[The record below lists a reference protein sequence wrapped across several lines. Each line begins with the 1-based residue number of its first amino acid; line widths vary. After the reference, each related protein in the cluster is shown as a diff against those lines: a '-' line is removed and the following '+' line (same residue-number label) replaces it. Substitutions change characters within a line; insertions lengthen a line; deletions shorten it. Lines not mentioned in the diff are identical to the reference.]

1 MKKQLLKLMSV
12 LLAVSFLIPSVALA
26 DMQRGDMVVT
36 LGENL
41 TQEQKKLLLAEMD
54 APKDVEIVTVSNSEE
69 HKYLDGKIA
78 SRLIG
83 TKAIS
88 SSSITIA
95 AKGSGITVKT
105 KNINWV
111 TEDMYKNALATAGIK
126 DAEIYVTAPFEVS
139 GTAALTGLIKA
150 YEVTTDTKISEEQKQ
165 AANEEMV
172 ETAKLGDQIGTDEAT
187 SLVESIKEEIAVN
200 PPQNDAD
207 LRSIIEKA
215 AEQLGITLTEQ
226 QIQSLID
233 LFNKLQDLGIDWN
246 KVGEQINAAK
256 DKVTNYLQSEEGQSF
271 LDKLKVFFVSLI
283 DAIKSLFS

>member
-1 MKKQLLKLMSV
+1 MNKYFLKLMSV
-12 LLAVSFLIPSVALA
+12 LLAVSILIPGIASA

-41 TQEQKKLLLAEMD
+41 TTEQKKLLLAEMD
-54 APKDVEIVTVSNSEE
+54 APKDVEIVTVSNAEE
-69 HKYLDGKIA
+69 HKYLDGKIS

-83 TKAIS
+83 TKALS

-95 AKGSGITVKT
+95 AKNSGITVKT

-111 TEDMYKNALATAGIK
+111 TEDMYKNALLTAGLK

-172 ETAKLGDQIGTDEAT
+172 ETAKLGDQIGTEEAT
-187 SLVESIKEEIAVN
+187 TLVESIKEEIAVN
-200 PPQNDAD
+200 PPQTDEE
-207 LRSIIEKA
+207 LRTIILQA
-215 AEQLGITLTEQ
+215 AEKLGITLTEA

-246 KVGEQINAAK
+246 KVGEQLNAAK
-256 DKVTNYLQSEEGQSF
+256 EKVTDYLKSEEGQSF
-271 LDKLKVFFVSLI
+271 LDKLKAFFVSLI

>member
-1 MKKQLLKLMSV
+1 MKKQMLKIMSV
-12 LLAVSFLIPSVALA
+12 LLAVSLLIPTIVLA
-26 DMQRGDMVVT
+26 DMQRGDIVVT

-41 TQEQKKLLLAEMD
+41 TEEQKKLLLAEMD
-54 APKDVEIVTVSNSEE
+54 VPKDVEIVTVSNSEE

-111 TEDMYKNALATAGIK
+111 TEDMYKNALATAGLR

-172 ETAKLGDQIGTDEAT
+172 ETAKLGDQIGTEEAT
-187 SLVESIKEEIAVN
+187 SLVETIKEEIAVD
-200 PPQNDAD
+200 PPQNNEE
-207 LRSIIEKA
+207 LRTIIVQA
-215 AEQLGITLTEQ
+215 AEKLGITLTEQ

-256 DKVTNYLQSEEGQSF
+256 DKVTDYLQSEEGQSF
-271 LDKLKVFFVSLI
+271 LDKLKAFFVSLI
-283 DAIKSLFS
+283 DAIKSLFA

>member
-1 MKKQLLKLMSV
+1 MKKQFFKFMSV
-12 LLAVSFLIPSVALA
+12 ILAVCFLIPSIALA

-54 APKDVEIVTVSNSEE
+54 APKDVEIVTVSNAEE

-78 SRLIG
+78 NRLIG
-83 TKAIS
+83 TKALS

-95 AKGSGITVKT
+95 AKGSGINVKT

-111 TEDMYKNALATAGIK
+111 TEDMYKNALATAGVK
-126 DAEIYVTAPFEVS
+126 DADIYVTAPFEVS

-150 YEVTTDTKISEEQKQ
+150 YEVTMDTKISEEQKQ

-187 SLVESIKEEIAVN
+187 TLIENIKEEIAVN
-200 PPQNDAD
+200 PPQNDED
-207 LRSIIEKA
+207 LRAIIEKA
-215 AEQLGITLTEQ
+215 AKKIGITLTEQ

-246 KVGEQINAAK
+246 KVGEQLNAAK
-256 DKVTNYLQSEEGQSF
+256 DKVTDYLQSEEGQSF
-271 LDKLKVFFVSLI
+271 LDKLKAFFVSLI

>member
-1 MKKQLLKLMSV
+1 MKKQLFKLMSV
-12 LLAVSFLIPSVALA
+12 LLAVSILMPGIASA

-41 TQEQKKLLLAEMD
+41 TEEQKKLLLAEMD
-54 APKDVEIVTVSNSEE
+54 APKDVEIVTVSNAEE
-69 HKYLDGKIA
+69 HKYLDGKIS

-83 TKAIS
+83 TKALS

-95 AKGSGITVKT
+95 AKDSGITVKT

-172 ETAKLGDQIGTDEAT
+172 ETAKLGDQIGTEEAT
-187 SLVESIKEEIAVN
+187 TLVETIKEEIAVD
-200 PPQNDAD
+200 PPKNDEE
-207 LRSIIEKA
+207 LRTIIVQA
-215 AEQLGITLTEQ
+215 AEKLGITLTEQ

-246 KVGEQINAAK
+246 KVGEQLNAAK
-256 DKVTNYLQSEEGQSF
+256 DKVTDYLQSEEGQTF
-271 LDKLKVFFVSLI
+271 LDKLKAFFVSLI

>member
-1 MKKQLLKLMSV
+1 MIKQLFKVLSVILAISV
-12 LLAVSFLIPSVALA
+12 LMPAIVSA

-41 TQEQKKLLLAEMD
+41 TEEQKKLLLAEMD
-54 APKDVEIVTVSNSEE
+54 APKDVDIVTVSNKEE
-69 HKYLDGKIA
+69 HNYLDGKIS

-83 TKAIS
+83 TRAIS

-95 AKGSGITVKT
+95 AKDSGITVKT

-150 YEVTTDTKISEEQKQ
+150 YEITTDTKISEEQKQ

-172 ETAKLGDQIGTDEAT
+172 ETAKLGDQIGTEEAT

-200 PPQNDAD
+200 PPKNDED
-207 LRSIIEKA
+207 LRSIIIQA
-215 AEQLGITLTEQ
+215 AEKLGITLTEA

-246 KVGEQINAAK
+246 KVGEQLNAAK
-256 DKVTNYLQSEEGQSF
+256 DKVTDYLKSEEGQSF
-271 LDKLKVFFVSLI
+271 LDKLKAFFISLI

>member
-1 MKKQLLKLMSV
+1 MKKWLKWLTPLLLV
-12 LLAVSFLIPSVALA
+12 CLLIPKTAFA

-41 TQEQKKLLLAEMD
+41 TQEQKKLLLAEMN
-54 APKDVEIVTVSNSEE
+54 APSNVEIVTVSNQEE
-69 HKYLDGKIA
+69 HNYLDGKIA

-83 TKAIS
+83 TRAIS

-111 TEDMYKNALATAGIK
+111 TEDMYKNALATAGVK

-150 YEVTTDTKISEEQKQ
+150 YELKSDTKIPEEQKQ

-172 ETAKLGDQIGTDEAT
+172 ETAKLGDEIGANDAT
-187 SLVESIKEEIAVN
+187 NLVEKIKEEIATN
-200 PPQNDAD
+200 PPKNDTQ
-207 LRSIIEKA
+207 LRDIIINA
-215 AEQLGITLTEQ
+215 AKDLGINLTDQ

-233 LFNKLQDLGIDWN
+233 LFNKLQELGIDWN
-246 KVGEQINAAK
+246 KVGDQLNAAK
-256 DKVTNYLQSEEGQSF
+256 DKVTNYLKSEEGQSF
-271 LDKLKVFFVSLI
+271 LDKLKEFFISLI

>member
-1 MKKQLLKLMSV
+1 MKNYFLKLMSV
-12 LLAVSFLIPSVALA
+12 ILAVSILIPGIASA

-41 TQEQKKLLLAEMD
+41 TEEQKKLLLAEMD
-54 APKDVEIVTVSNSEE
+54 APKDVEIVTVSNAEE
-69 HKYLDGKIA
+69 HKYLDGKI
-78 SRLIG
+78 SKRLIG
-83 TKAIS
+83 TKALS

-95 AKGSGITVKT
+95 AKDSGITVKT

-111 TEDMYKNALATAGIK
+111 TEDMYKNALLTAGLK

-172 ETAKLGDQIGTDEAT
+172 ETAKLGDQIGTEEAT
-187 SLVESIKEEIAVN
+187 TLVETIKEEIAVN
-200 PPQNDAD
+200 PPQNDEE
-207 LRSIIEKA
+207 LRTIILQA
-215 AEQLGITLTEQ
+215 AEKLGITLTEA

-246 KVGEQINAAK
+246 KVGEQLNAAK
-256 DKVTNYLQSEEGQSF
+256 DKVTDYLKSEEGQSF
-271 LDKLKVFFVSLI
+271 LDKLKAFFVSLI

>member
-1 MKKQLLKLMSV
+1 MRKQLYKFMSII
-12 LLAVSFLIPSVALA
+12 LAVSFLIPTIAVA

-41 TQEQKKLLLAEMD
+41 TEEQKKLLLAEMD
-54 APKDVEIVTVSNSEE
+54 APKDVEIVTVSNAEE
-69 HKYLDGKIA
+69 HKYLDGKIS

-83 TKAIS
+83 TKALS

-95 AKGSGITVKT
+95 AKDSGIAVKT

-150 YEVTTDTKISEEQKQ
+150 YEVTTDTKITEEQKQ

-172 ETAKLGDQIGTDEAT
+172 ETAKLGDQIGTEEAT
-187 SLVESIKEEIAVN
+187 SLVETIKGEIADN
-200 PPQNDAD
+200 PPKNDEE
-207 LRSIIEKA
+207 LRTIVVNA
-215 AEQLGITLTEQ
+215 AEKLGITLTEQ

-233 LFNKLQDLGIDWN
+233 LFNKLKDLGIDWN
-246 KVGEQINAAK
+246 KVEEQLNAAK
-256 DKVTNYLQSEEGQSF
+256 DKVTDYLKSEEGQSF
-271 LDKLKVFFVSLI
+271 LDKLKAFFVSLI

>member
-1 MKKQLLKLMSV
+1 MKKQLFKLLSAI
-12 LLAVSFLIPSVALA
+12 LAVSILMPVVASA

-41 TQEQKKLLLAEMD
+41 TEEQKKLLLAEMD
-54 APKDVEIVTVSNSEE
+54 APKDVEIVTVSNEEE
-69 HKYLDGKIA
+69 HNYLDGKIS

-83 TKAIS
+83 TKALS

-95 AKGSGITVKT
+95 AKDSGITVKT

-187 SLVESIKEEIAVN
+187 SLVETIKEEIAVN
-200 PPQNDAD
+200 PPQNDED
-207 LRSIIEKA
+207 LRTIIVQA
-215 AEQLGITLTEQ
+215 AEKLGITLTEQ

-246 KVGEQINAAK
+246 KVGEQLNAAK
-256 DKVTNYLQSEEGQSF
+256 EKVTDYLQSEEGQSF
-271 LDKLKVFFVSLI
+271 LDKLKAFFVSLI

>member
-12 LLAVSFLIPSVALA
+12 LLAVSFLIPSIALA

-54 APKDVEIVTVSNSEE
+54 APKDVEIVTVSNAEE

-187 SLVESIKEEIAVN
+187 SLVETIKEEIAVN
-200 PPQNDAD
+200 PPQNDTD

-246 KVGEQINAAK
+246 KVGEQLNAAK
-256 DKVTNYLQSEEGQSF
+256 DKVTDYLQSEEGQSF
-271 LDKLKVFFVSLI
+271 LDKLKAFFVSLI

>member
-1 MKKQLLKLMSV
+1 MIKQFFKVLSVILAFSILMP
-12 LLAVSFLIPSVALA
+12 AIVSA

-41 TQEQKKLLLAEMD
+41 TEEQKKLLLAEMD
-54 APKDVEIVTVSNSEE
+54 APKDVDIVTVSNKEE
-69 HKYLDGKIA
+69 HNYLDGKIS

-83 TKAIS
+83 TRAIS

-95 AKGSGITVKT
+95 AKDSGITVKT

-150 YEVTTDTKISEEQKQ
+150 YEITTDTKISEEQKQ

-172 ETAKLGDQIGTDEAT
+172 ETAKLGDQIGTEEAT

-200 PPQNDAD
+200 PPKNDED
-207 LRSIIEKA
+207 LRNIIVKA
-215 AEQLGITLTEQ
+215 AEKLGITLTEA

-246 KVGEQINAAK
+246 KVGEQLNAAK
-256 DKVTNYLQSEEGQSF
+256 DKVTDYLKSEEGQSF
-271 LDKLKVFFVSLI
+271 LDKLKAFFISLI

>member
-271 LDKLKVFFVSLI
+271 LDKLKAFFVSLI

>member
-1 MKKQLLKLMSV
+1 MKNYFLKLMSV
-12 LLAVSFLIPSVALA
+12 ILAVSILIPGIASA

-41 TQEQKKLLLAEMD
+41 TEEQKKLLLAEMD
-54 APKDVEIVTVSNSEE
+54 APKDVEIVTVSNAEE
-69 HKYLDGKIA
+69 HKYLDGKI
-78 SRLIG
+78 SKRLIG
-83 TKAIS
+83 TKALS

-95 AKGSGITVKT
+95 AKDSGITVKT

-111 TEDMYKNALATAGIK
+111 TEDMYKNALLTAGLK

-172 ETAKLGDQIGTDEAT
+172 ETAKLGDQIGTEEAT
-187 SLVESIKEEIAVN
+187 TLVETIKEEIAVN
-200 PPQNDAD
+200 PPQNDEE
-207 LRSIIEKA
+207 LRTIIVQA
-215 AEQLGITLTEQ
+215 AEKLGITLTEA

-246 KVGEQINAAK
+246 KVGEQLNAAK
-256 DKVTNYLQSEEGQSF
+256 DKVTDYLKSEEGQSF
-271 LDKLKVFFVSLI
+271 LDKLKAFFVSLI

>member
-1 MKKQLLKLMSV
+1 MKKYLLKLMSAI
-12 LLAVSFLIPSVALA
+12 LAVSILIPGIASA

-41 TQEQKKLLLAEMD
+41 TAEQKKLLLAEMD
-54 APKDVEIVTVSNSEE
+54 APKDVEIVTVSNAEE
-69 HKYLDGKIA
+69 HKYLDGKIS

-83 TKAIS
+83 TKALS

-95 AKGSGITVKT
+95 AKDSGITVKT

-111 TEDMYKNALATAGIK
+111 TEDMYKNALATAGLR

-172 ETAKLGDQIGTDEAT
+172 ETAKLGDQIGTEEAT
-187 SLVESIKEEIAVN
+187 TLVETIKEEIAVN
-200 PPQNDAD
+200 PPQNDEE
-207 LRSIIEKA
+207 LRTIIVQA
-215 AEQLGITLTEQ
+215 AEKLGITLTDG

-246 KVGEQINAAK
+246 KVGEQLNAAK
-256 DKVTNYLQSEEGQSF
+256 EKVTNYLKSEEGQSF
-271 LDKLKVFFVSLI
+271 LDKLKAFFVSLI

>member
-1 MKKQLLKLMSV
+1 MKKQFFKFMSV
-12 LLAVSFLIPSVALA
+12 ILAVCFLIPSIALA

-54 APKDVEIVTVSNSEE
+54 APKDVEIVTVSNAEE

-78 SRLIG
+78 NRLIG
-83 TKAIS
+83 TKALS

-95 AKGSGITVKT
+95 AKGSGINVKT

-111 TEDMYKNALATAGIK
+111 TEDMYKNALATAGVK
-126 DAEIYVTAPFEVS
+126 DADIYVTAPFEVS

-150 YEVTTDTKISEEQKQ
+150 YEVTMDTKISEEQKQ

-187 SLVESIKEEIAVN
+187 TLIETIKEEIAVN
-200 PPQNDAD
+200 PPQNDED
-207 LRSIIEKA
+207 LRAIIEKA
-215 AEQLGITLTEQ
+215 AKKIGITLTEQ

-246 KVGEQINAAK
+246 KVGEQLNAAK
-256 DKVTNYLQSEEGQSF
+256 DKVTDYLQSEEGQSF
-271 LDKLKVFFVSLI
+271 LDKLKAFFVSLI
-283 DAIKSLFS
+283 DAIKSLFT

>member
-1 MKKQLLKLMSV
+1 MKKQLFKLMSV
-12 LLAVSFLIPSVALA
+12 LLAVSFLIPSIALA

-54 APKDVEIVTVSNSEE
+54 APKDVEIVTVSNAEE

-95 AKGSGITVKT
+95 AKGSGIMVKT

-187 SLVESIKEEIAVN
+187 SLVETIKEEIAVN

-246 KVGEQINAAK
+246 KVGEQLNAAK
-256 DKVTNYLQSEEGQSF
+256 DKVTDYLQSEEGQSF
-271 LDKLKVFFVSLI
+271 LDKLKAFFVSLI

>member
-12 LLAVSFLIPSVALA
+12 LLAVSFLIPSIASA

-95 AKGSGITVKT
+95 AKGSGITVRT

-187 SLVESIKEEIAVN
+187 SLVETIKEEIAVN
-200 PPQNDAD
+200 PPKNDTD

-215 AEQLGITLTEQ
+215 AEKLGITLTEQ

-233 LFNKLQDLGIDWN
+233 LFNKLQELGIDWN

-271 LDKLKVFFVSLI
+271 LDKLKAVFVSLI
-283 DAIKSLFS
+283 DAIKSLFA